1 MTALRGQPANPGS
14 PGKMAVKSVCWS
26 SRASMVKAVDLKV
39 HLLNP
44 SLSRESE
51 MESGIASMNQ
61 KSLNF
66 ACGHVG
72 ALVRGSV

>member
-1 MTALRGQPANPGS
+1 
-14 PGKMAVKSVCWS
+14 
-26 SRASMVKAVDLKV
+26 MVKAVDLKV